1 MAKIGTSFSD
11 DLSVE
16 KYYGQRHRLW
26 SRFDEG
32 IWMTKKGWF
41 EVTPESI
48 ARSSS
53 EIHQTLKKKGSVLE
67 LFCGC
72 GGDTVQLARVYNKVI
87 AIDMDND
94 AIEAAKHNVAVYG
107 VSEQVTFICTDFRS
121 LKAEDFNVD
130 AVHCSPPWGGEMY
143 CAAPFFDINKSLE
156 ETIGMNFSM
165 LFEFILG
172 FSKNI
177 TIFLPRNILLYSV
190 IASGFKGDFEVQR
203 HYVNERCKALTVVYG
218 DLVNS
223 SSLRKPLVPQNILR
237 DKVLLR
243 SEKRARGS

>member
-11 DLSVE
+11 DLTVE

-32 IWMTKKGWF
+32 VWMTKRGWF
-41 EVTPESI
+41 EVTPENI

-53 EIHQTLKKKGSVLE
+53 KIHQTLKKRGSVLE

-72 GGDTVQLARVYNKVI
+72 GGDTVQLARVYDKVI
-87 AIDMDND
+87 AVDIDID

-107 VSEQVTFICTDFRS
+107 VSDRVSFICSDIRS
-121 LKAEDFNVD
+121 LKVEDFSVD

-143 CAAPFFDINKSLE
+143 CAGPFFDIDKSLE
-156 ETIGMNFSM
+156 ETIGMKFSK

-177 TIFLPRNILLYSV
+177 TMFLPRNILLYSL
-190 IASGFKGDFEVQR
+190 IPCGFKGNFEVVR
-203 HYVNERCKALTVVYG
+203 HYVNERCKALTVVWG
-218 DLVNS
+218 DLVDC
-223 SSLRKPLVPQNILR
+223 SSLKDPLVPQYILK
-237 DKVLLR
+237 DKVLPRL
-243 SEKRARGS
+243 EKRARGS